1 MTTPAMMV
9 PQMLSNGFMDS
20 LSCCLVR
27 RPVRKGGLAR
37 GSYRQRAGMAS
48 APAGSAPRTPPPAP
62 GTARGCWPGNLT
74 NFLLRTPIHA
84 L

>member
-1 MTTPAMMV
+1 MGKMAARINAITTPAMMV

-27 RPVRKGGLAR
+27 RHVRKGGLTR

-48 APAGSAPRTPPPAP
+48 APAGSAP
-62 GTARGCWPGNLT
+62 
-74 NFLLRTPIHA
+74 
-84 L
+84 

>member
-27 RPVRKGGLAR
+27 RLVRKGGLTR

-48 APAGSAPRTPPPAP
+48 VRARRERPPSAA
-62 GTARGCWPGNLT
+62 ARDGDGARALARKSHQ
-74 NFLLRTPIHA
+74 LLG
-84 L
+84 